1 MPQASGLRWKRKIES
16 PPRSGLGTINIAP
29 FVEGLI
35 YYQSTCPEFKYGDGK
50 VLGA

>member
-1 MPQASGLRWKRKIES
+1 MPQPSGLRWKRKIES
-16 PPRSGLGTINIAP
+16 PPRSGLATINIAP